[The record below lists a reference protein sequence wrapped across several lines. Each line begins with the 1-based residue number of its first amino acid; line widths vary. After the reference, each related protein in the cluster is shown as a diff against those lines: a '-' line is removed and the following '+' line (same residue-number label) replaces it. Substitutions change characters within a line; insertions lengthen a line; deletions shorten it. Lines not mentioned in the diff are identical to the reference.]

1 VAQFDVFENPNVK
14 ARKSTPLIVVLQH
27 EASTEASTVIAA
39 PLARKVDV
47 PANDRIVV
55 PVEIDGQR
63 FVILFRPMAAIS
75 RRLLTKPIANLEDQL
90 LDKLPRAID
99 YLFLGM

>member
-1 VAQFDVFENPNVK
+1 VAQFGVFENPNAK
-14 ARKSTPLIVVLQH
+14 ARKSTPLIVVLQN
-27 EASTEASTVIAA
+27 EASTGPSTVIVA
-39 PLARKVDV
+39 PLAKKSDV

-55 PVEIDGQR
+55 PVEIDGQP
-63 FVILFRPMAAIS
+63 FVVLFQSLAAIS
-75 RRLLTKPIANLEDQL
+75 KRLLTKPVANLDDQL

>member
-1 VAQFDVFENPNVK
+1 MAQFGVFENPNAK
-14 ARKSTPLIVVLQH
+14 ARKSTPLIVVLQN
-27 EASTEASTVIAA
+27 EASTGPSTVIVA
-39 PLARKVDV
+39 PLAKKSDV

-55 PVEIDGQR
+55 PVEIDGQP
-63 FVILFRPMAAIS
+63 FVVLFQSLAAIS
-75 RRLLTKPIANLEDQL
+75 KRLLTKPVANLDDQL